1 MKKRFA
7 IGFLVLAMLAMSGC
21 EKVIEL
27 TDEEN
32 YLIAEY
38 AAERLM
44 KYNKLQDLKY
54 DPDAASPTDATTVA
68 STEATTEASTTE
80 VTTEAS
86 TEASTT
92 EAQATTETPSGG
104 KTGKEGSGS
113 GKSAADPKVV
123 TGDSGDE
130 ENVSPVAATESKG
143 YDIAQL
149 IGEDKVSVTYAYYM
163 VLDSYPSYDQDGMF
177 IEIQAPTGHKLL
189 VLKFDIENKTN
200 EMQDVDFYSQ
210 DMDYHIIIND
220 NKRAKA
226 MLTILIDDL
235 YTYQNTI
242 EPSDREEV
250 VLLFSVSE
258 SVAKDIHGLKLSVK
272 NTSGKEAILQ
282 LEE

>member
-1 MKKRFA
+1 MKKRIA
-7 IGFLVLAMLAMSGC
+7 IGFLVLAMFAMSGC

-44 KYNKLQDLKY
+44 KYNKLQDVKY

-68 STEATTEASTTE
+68 STDATTEAPTTE
-80 VTTEAS
+80 VTTEAP
-86 TEASTT
+86 TT

-123 TGDSGDE
+123 TGDSGNE
-130 ENVSPVAATESKG
+130 ESVSPVAATESKD

-189 VLKFDIENKTN
+189 VLKFNIENKTN
-200 EMQDVDFYSQ
+200 EQQDVDFYGQ